1 MSFKADRQL
10 NCLGMFCP
18 MAVLKTK
25 VELEKTPVGQTLE
38 VIADDPASE
47 LDIPSLARSTGQEIV
62 AIQKEGKVIHIF
74 VKRVK

>member
-1 MSFKADRQL
+1 M
-10 NCLGMFCP
+10 P
-18 MAVLKTK
+18 VLKTK
-25 VELEKTPVGQTLE
+25 VELEKTPVGQILE

-62 AIQKEGKVIHIF
+62 AIQKEGRVIHIF

>member
-18 MAVLKTK
+18 MPVLKTK

-38 VIADDPASE
+38 VIADDPAAE
-47 LDIPSLARSTGQEIV
+47 LDIPSLARSVGQEIV
-62 AIQKEGKVIHIF
+62 AIQKE
-74 VKRVK
+74 

>member
-18 MAVLKTK
+18 MPVLKTK

-38 VIADDPASE
+38 VIADDPAAE
-47 LDIPSLARSTGQEIV
+47 LDIPSLARSVGQEIV
-62 AIQKEGKVIHIF
+62 AIQKEGKQF
-74 VKRVK
+74 TYS

>member
-1 MSFKADRQL
+1 M
-10 NCLGMFCP
+10 P
-18 MAVLKTK
+18 VLKTK
-25 VELEKTPVGQTLE
+25 VELEKTPVGQILE

>member
-1 MSFKADRQL
+1 M
-10 NCLGMFCP
+10 P
-18 MAVLKTK
+18 VLKTK
-25 VELEKTPVGQTLE
+25 VELEKTAVGQILE